1 MAEVFVKNNNNRS
14 PFVDNEEEDM
24 GHSDVSNNTV
34 SGKQKKRRSKVD
46 LLEERFDEKYGN
58 LKTLCTILLHCC
70 NASHKDMVIQRRGM
84 AKAPIM
90 TRGVIKAPIMKREL
104 VKVPQVIVKM

>member
-46 LLEERFDEKYGN
+46 LLEERFDEKYGKLEN
-58 LKTLCTILLHCC
+58 TLHNIVAMPVTKTW
-70 NASHKDMVIQRRGM
+70 
-84 AKAPIM
+84 
-90 TRGVIKAPIMKREL
+90 
-104 VKVPQVIVKM
+104 

>member
-34 SGKQKKRRSKVD
+34 SGKQKK
-46 LLEERFDEKYGN
+46 
-58 LKTLCTILLHCC
+58 KTFQSRLI
-70 NASHKDMVIQRRGM
+70 RG
-84 AKAPIM
+84 
-90 TRGVIKAPIMKREL
+90 TF
-104 VKVPQVIVKM
+104 